1 VAEQELFFQYYALQ
15 IEEMKIIRESL
26 VEGAKRAHGVTI
38 IIDVFRAFTVTPLF
52 FHLGAEKVILVDHP
66 EEAFSL
72 KSKNNDIILAGE
84 IDEQLIPGFDLGNS
98 PSELIL
104 KSPGYLNGKVVV
116 QRTTAGVNGA
126 IKAVSQAEVA
136 ILGSYVM
143 AKAISRYILSQN
155 SLPEVVTLV
164 AMGRRGVSR
173 APEDEGCADYLEHLL
188 TGSHYNH
195 LETLERIVFG
205 ETAQKFVRGDRVYLP
220 REDPL
225 FCLQRDLFDFVLIV
239 GKERGQVKVTK
250 KESVVRS
257 E

>member
-1 VAEQELFFQYYALQ
+1 M
-15 IEEMKIIRESL
+15 MKVVRESL
-26 VEGAKRAHGVTI
+26 IEGARRANGITVV
-38 IIDVFRAFTVTPLF
+38 IDVFRAFTVTPLL
-52 FHLGAEKVILVDHP
+52 FHLGAQKVILVDHA
-66 EEAFSL
+66 EEAFSI
-72 KSKNNDIILAGE
+72 KSKSNDIILAGE
-84 IDEQLIPGFDLGNS
+84 VDEQLIPGFDLGNS

-104 KSPGYLNGKVVV
+104 KGPGFLKGKLVV
-116 QRTTAGVNGA
+116 QRTTAGVNGV

-136 ILGSYVM
+136 VLGSYVM

-155 SLPEVVTLV
+155 PLPEVVTLV
-164 AMGRRGVSR
+164 AMGRRGVTK

-188 TGSHYNH
+188 TGSYYDH

-205 ETAQKFVRGDRVYLP
+205 ETAQKFIRGDKMYLP

-225 FCLQRDLFDFVLIV
+225 FCLQRDLFDFVLIA
-239 GKERGQVKVTK
+239 GKEKDQVTVTK

>member
-1 VAEQELFFQYYALQ
+1 
-15 IEEMKIIRESL
+15 MKVIRESL
-26 VEGAKRAHGVTI
+26 VEGAKRAHGVAI

-52 FHLGAEKVILVDHP
+52 FHLGAQKVILVDHP
-66 EEAFSL
+66 EEAFSI
-72 KSKNNDIILAGE
+72 KSKYKDIILAGE
-84 IDEQLIPGFDLGNS
+84 VDEQLIPGFDLGNS
-98 PSELIL
+98 PSETIRKPKGFLR
-104 KSPGYLNGKVVV
+104 GKIVV
-116 QRTTAGVNGA
+116 QRTTAGVNGV
-126 IKAVSQAEVA
+126 IKAVSQAEIV

-164 AMGRRGVSR
+164 AMGRRGASR

-188 TGSHYNH
+188 TGTHYNH

-205 ETAQKFVRGDRVYLP
+205 ETAQKFLRGDKMYLP

-225 FCLQRDLFDFVLIV
+225 FCLQRNLFDFVLIA
-239 GKERGQVKVTK
+239 GKEKDQVTVTK